1 MKKLYTTL
9 IILAFTA
16 AFTFAQIEI
25 DIADGMT
32 VETTG
37 DLYISGV
44 ADVNENTTGYLKG
57 TVESSALSGATQFAG
72 LALSTGFNGTITRTT
87 GTAFSTSTP
96 KTVLRNYE
104 LNASSPITTDIEAK
118 IVTATTNNEENGIV
132 DKFIYKEQSSA
143 WTGYTDNGSTASNI
157 KASAV
162 NITSGISNITVAEG
176 LGVGARIFLEG
187 PYQGGTTPMTNTL
200 TLPST
205 SPYTVEAPRTVSPPA
220 GAVDWVL
227 VELRTGTA
235 AASSVGYRSAFV
247 NQQGYL
253 INDDGSQGIGFP
265 AVPDPSGHY
274 LVVKHRNH
282 LSVMSDETQIYDW
295 YSE

>member
-1 MKKLYTTL
+1 MKQLYLTL
-9 IILAFTA
+9 LFFTFSA
-16 AFTFAQIEI
+16 VLVFAQIEI

-37 DLYISGV
+37 SLYISGV

-57 TVESSALSGATQFAG
+57 TVESSPLSGATEFAG
-72 LALSTGFNGTITRTT
+72 LTLGTPFSGTITRTT
-87 GTAFSTSTP
+87 GTAFSSSTP

-104 LNASSPITTDIEAK
+104 LNASSPITADVDAR

-132 DKFIYKEQSSA
+132 DKFIFKEQSST

-157 KASAV
+157 KAAGV
-162 NITSGISNITVAEG
+162 NIPSGVSNITVAEG

-187 PYQGGTTPMTNTL
+187 PYQGGGTPMTNTL
-200 TLPST
+200 TLPSA
-205 SPYTVEAPRTVSPPA
+205 SPYTEASRTATPPA

-227 VELRTGTA
+227 VELRNGTA
-235 AASSVGYRSAFV
+235 AATSVGYRSAFV

-253 INDDGSQGIGFP
+253 INDDGTQGIGFP
-265 AVPDPSGHY
+265 TVPNPSGHY

-282 LSVMSDETQIYDW
+282 LSVMSDLTQTYNW